1 MSLLSLPKLEALIKI
16 EATLFINSKGKCV
29 SLSFDEF
36 YKLVKTHEWAGSFS
50 KSKGDGDDDD
60 AIPTSATLQTTA
72 PSIVEKLSK
81 QVEEWTQQ
89 FSEEE
94 RLLFQLMAVTSWKSN
109 AMTTK
114 SYPLFQLTK
123 KGDNISKY
131 LLEMCLPPESVTL
144 AVSSPNSVSP
154 TKAKANILS
163 VARSEVLRN
172 MYKHS
177 KKYATL
183 DSNSSNDLQIW
194 WENAYN
200 VSQMILD
207 HRKLNAKK
215 MTSKTE
221 SLEAT
226 RNTQSEAI
234 INNNIA
240 IEETTDGKKMT
251 LEERVRAKSQ
261 LRNKKATT
269 TSSVDKTLQS
279 AATSQQNEQKA
290 LLELA
295 DALRAYSSRRTAVGS
310 GSNVSRLSVSDF
322 MKDAIV
328 AWNGIVHNASVE
340 KNGGGGGAG
349 GKTVEKSRAVATPV
363 TNIDLSRVLFHLR
376 IKMACSGMQGDG
388 SSRRQMEHYVLESL
402 QKLATSIPNW
412 IHLRSLPSSL
422 SATTKETKPKKPD
435 APPATQQSSTMD
447 RKTMRSAIIVIRN
460 DGVDYAKDV
469 RAKLGGRSYHQSNSL
484 DRGGKSGNTVN
495 KKKRSLK
502 EFMGKQNAA
511 TDAIVPP
518 SFRKR
523 YDKMLKE

>member
-29 SLSFDEF
+29 SLPFDEF

-50 KSKGDGDDDD
+50 KSKGDDDDDD
-60 AIPTSATLQTTA
+60 AIPTSATS
-72 PSIVEKLSK
+72 PSVEKLSK
-81 QVEEWTQQ
+81 QVEELTQQ

-94 RLLFQLMAVTSWKSN
+94 RLLFQLMAVTGWKSN
-109 AMTTK
+109 TMTTK
-114 SYPLFQLTK
+114 LYPLFQLTK
-123 KGDNISKY
+123 KGVSISKY

-154 TKAKANILS
+154 TKAKANIPS

-172 MYKHS
+172 MYKQS
-177 KKYATL
+177 KKCATL

-194 WENAYN
+194 WENAYS

-215 MTSKTE
+215 MNSKTE
-221 SLEAT
+221 SLETT
-226 RNTQSEAI
+226 RFNQSEAI

-240 IEETTDGKKMT
+240 IEETIDGKKMT

-261 LRNKKATT
+261 LRNKEATS
-269 TSSVDKTLQS
+269 TSTVDKTLQS

-310 GSNVSRLSVSDF
+310 GNNVSRLSVSDF

-340 KNGGGGGAG
+340 KNGVGGGGAG
-349 GKTVEKSRAVATPV
+349 GKAADKSSRAVATPV
-363 TNIDLSRVLFHLR
+363 ANIDLSRVLFHLR
-376 IKMACSGMQGDG
+376 IKMTCSGMQGDG
-388 SSRRQMEHYVLESL
+388 SSRRQMENYLLESL
-402 QKLATSIPNW
+402 QKLATLIPNW

-422 SATTKETKPKKPD
+422 SITKKETKPKKPD
-435 APPATQQSSTMD
+435 APPCTTSQQSSTMD

-469 RAKLGGRSYHQSNSL
+469 RAKLGGRSYHQSNSI
-484 DRGGKSGNTVN
+484 DQGGKSDNIVN

-502 EFMGKQNAA
+502 EFMGKQNAVA
-511 TDAIVPP
+511 DAIVPP

-523 YDKMLKE
+523 YDKLLKE